1 MRKLIFGMIAAAG
14 LAIGPAEAREPFSG
28 RAAKALQE
36 EEDEDRVSTER
47 TLLNINNMA
56 MWIQSNGAS
65 ARNPITTGAGVTF
78 PRSTDQVIFQDGL
91 IWGGRVMDG
100 NPQEL
105 RVGGQTYAIGTVPG
119 VIESRGV
126 AQDRDTA
133 RLYRIRRDWATADLR
148 LDASEVLNK
157 GLSEVTAANE
167 DSVRARYE
175 RDWMEWPAELGAP
188 FYDNDGD
195 GQYDPAVDEP
205 GLANADQVIWFAVN
219 DLDEGAV
226 ASLYGSLPIG
236 MEMQVTLW
244 GYARTDALGDAIFK
258 KYKVIYKGTESTP
271 DTARV
276 EDMYFAQWSDPDLGD
291 FGDDF
296 AGADVDLSLG
306 YVYNSIDDDS
316 HYVNFGLAPPAAGY
330 DFLQGPIVPVYLLD
344 EEGNVAVDEEGNP
357 LLDESSV
364 AIFNDGLR
372 PGYKNLPM
380 TAFVYFAAGSSIRD
394 PDLQEYDGT
403 LQWYNLLQGF
413 QPQADIN
420 NPVPYTN
427 PLTNEAT
434 KFTLTGEPA
443 RATGW
448 NDGVPLPAGDRRI
461 VMATGPFEMALGDTQ
476 EVVVALLGGIS
487 TDRLRSVSQL
497 KFTDQF
503 VQGAYNNFFQV
514 PKPPPPPN
522 VRVVELDQTIL
533 LDWGWD
539 DEAIQATEG
548 EGSVGFDF
556 EGYNIYQLPSA
567 EASLSQGVKV
577 TTLDIE
583 NGVTAIL
590 GIDLDDESGVVLDVP
605 LQVGTD
611 FGVKR
616 NIKITQDRIRSGPL
630 VNGQRYYFAV
640 TAYNRATSEGSATTT
655 LESAPQNLI
664 CVPQEPPP
672 GTRYFSKPD
681 SAIVAQHIAGGSD
694 GGAVATVIDPTRTT
708 GHDYEIEYA
717 TDADDNTV
725 WNLVDKTSN
734 QILLAD
740 QTDQSGAAFYVSSA
754 GIEVAVSGP
763 PVGMKSW
770 AGPAMPFE
778 AWKASDEAAD
788 LTDDGQINAADFA
801 QAVDHASDTRWFTWA
816 GGSGN
821 WGAEGFQGAITGDP
835 NHQWFAPTT
844 VTPGQLRTVEL
855 RFTDVVEEDGEDQY
869 KPLDL
874 ANENVSYAYRYLRGA
889 GADPPALA
897 DLTTTTNPWD
907 FGKYI
912 INTEGP
918 GVYVYQD
925 RRPIALSA
933 WDIESD
939 PPRRLEVAFL
949 ENNQPGGL
957 VNGVYG
963 PPWYNVESN
972 IASTGPREWLFIF
985 DLDYTD
991 PNQGENSDILLRNGL
1006 IYEGGENE
1014 EHLPFMWIIFSE
1026 RRREDD
1032 FPSNGD
1038 SFLLVANRVNT
1049 PADRFAFT
1057 IPGSESGDAYLAED
1071 IQKINVFP
1079 NPYLGVNEAETSRYN
1094 HFVTFSHLPPK
1105 ANIRIFDMSGTLVR
1119 TIEKDDPSQFTRWDL
1134 QNHNE
1139 LPVASGMYIAHIELP
1154 GTGMSRVLKL
1164 AIIQEQQFLQ
1174 NF

>member
-1 MRKLIFGMIAAAG
+1 MRKLIFAMIAAAG
-14 LAIGPAEAREPFSG
+14 LVIGSAEAREPFYG

-36 EEDEDRVSTER
+36 EAVEVSTKW
-47 TLLNINNMA
+47 TMLNINNMA
-56 MWIQSNGAS
+56 MWIESSGKS
-65 ARNPITTGAGVTF
+65 AHNPTTGSAGVTF

-91 IWGGRVMDG
+91 IWGGRVIDG

-105 RVGGQTYAIGTVPG
+105 RVGGQTYSIGTVPG

-133 RLYRIRRDWATADLR
+133 RLYRIRRDYATADLR

-157 GLSEVTAANE
+157 GLSEVTDADEEA
-167 DSVRARYE
+167 VRAQYE

-195 GQYDPAVDEP
+195 GRYDPSVDEP
-205 GLANADQVIWFAVN
+205 GLANADQVIWFAIN
-219 DLDEGAV
+219 DLDQGAV
-226 ASLYGSLPIG
+226 ADLYGSLPIG
-236 MEMQVTLW
+236 MEAQVTLW

-276 EDMYFAQWSDPDLGD
+276 EDMYLAQWSDPDLGD

-316 HYVNFGLAPPAAGY
+316 HYVDFELAPPAAGY

-344 EEGNVAVDEEGNP
+344 EEGNVAVDEEGNS

-380 TAFVYFAAGSSIRD
+380 TAFVYFAAGSSIGD
-394 PDLQEYDGT
+394 PDLREYDGT

-413 QPQADIN
+413 QPQADVE

-427 PLTNEAT
+427 PLTNEDT
-434 KFTLTGEPA
+434 KFTLDGDPT

-476 EVVVALLGGIS
+476 EVVVALLGAS
-487 TDRLRSVSQL
+487 SSDRLRSVSKL

-503 VQGAYNNFFQV
+503 VQDAYNSFFQV
-514 PKPPPPPN
+514 PKPPARPN
-522 VRVVELDQTIL
+522 VRLVELDQTII

-539 DEAIQATEG
+539 DESIQATEG
-548 EGSVGFDF
+548 EGSPGFDF
-556 EGYNIYQLPSA
+556 EGYNLYQLPAA
-567 EASLSQGVKV
+567 EATLSQGVKV
-577 TTLDIE
+577 ATFDIE
-583 NGVTAIL
+583 NGVTTIL
-590 GIDLDDESGVVLDVP
+590 GIALDEESGVVLDVP
-605 LQVGTD
+605 LQVGID
-611 FGVKR
+611 FGIKR
-616 NIKITQDRIRSGPL
+616 NIKITEDYIRGGPL
-630 VNGQRYYFAV
+630 VNGQQYYFAV
-640 TAYNRATSEGSATTT
+640 TAYNRATAEGAATTA
-655 LESAPQNLI
+655 LESAPQTMI
-664 CVPQEPPP
+664 CVPQPPRP
-672 GTRYFSKPD
+672 GTRYLSKPD
-681 SAIVAQHIAGGSD
+681 AVITAWHAAGASD
-694 GGAVATVIDPTRTT
+694 GAVAVTVVDPTRTT
-708 GHDYEIEYA
+708 GHDYAIEYA
-717 TDADDNTV
+717 ADADGNTV
-725 WNLVDKTSN
+725 WNLVDKTSGET
-734 QILLAD
+734 LLAD
-740 QTDQSGAAFYVSSA
+740 QTDQAGTAFYVGSA

-778 AWKASDEAAD
+778 AWKASPEAAD
-788 LTDDGQINAADFA
+788 LTDDGQIKAADFA

-816 GGSGN
+816 GGSNG
-821 WGAEGFQGAITGDP
+821 WGAEGFQGAMTGDP

-844 VTPGQLRTVEL
+844 VTPDRLRTVEL
-855 RFTDVVEEDGEDQY
+855 RFTDVIEEDGEDQY
-869 KPLDL
+869 KPVDL
-874 ANENVSYAYRYLRGA
+874 NSENVSWAYRYLRGA
-889 GADPPALA
+889 GGEPPAPG
-897 DLTTTTNPWD
+897 DLTTTQNPWD

-918 GVYVYQD
+918 GVYVYQE
-925 RRPIALSA
+925 RNPIALSA
-933 WDIESD
+933 WDIESE

-963 PPWYNVESN
+963 PPFYEVVSNVAGS
-972 IASTGPREWLFIF
+972 GPREWLFIF

-991 PNQGENSDILLRNGL
+991 PNQGENSDILLNNGL
-1006 IYEGGENE
+1006 IYDGTEGE

-1026 RRREDD
+1026 RRREED

-1038 SFLLVANRVNT
+1038 SFLLVANHVNT
-1049 PADRFAFT
+1049 PADRFSFAVQ
-1057 IPGSESGDAYLAED
+1057 GSESSDAYLAED
-1071 IQKINVFP
+1071 IKKINVFP
-1079 NPYLGVNEAETSRYN
+1079 NPYLGVNAAETSRYS

-1119 TIEKDDPSQFTRWDL
+1119 TIEKDDPSQFTHWDL
-1134 QNHNE
+1134 QNHSE

-1154 GTGMSRVLKL
+1154 GTGKSRILKL
-1164 AIIQEQQFLQ
+1164 AVIREQQFLE